1 MAEYIS
7 NYFANIGSK
16 IASSIPNVNNSPLR
30 DKTYSESF
38 YIYPVTPTE
47 IENEILSL
55 KFGKA
60 SGPFSIPISR

>member
-1 MAEYIS
+1 MATYFS

-16 IASSIPNVNNSPLR
+16 LASSISNVNNSPLNYL

-47 IENEILSL
+47 IENE
-55 KFGKA
+55 FQG
-60 SGPFSIPISR
+60 